1 MNGYENL
8 TEDQKK
14 ICMEVISKLLGLGAD
29 VTLERITPAVA
40 KKVDEFLNEAN
51 KCSNRIA
58 ALGYIVGLIP
68 GGSILK
74 FIGYIG
80 TAFDIIARV
89 QGWAK
94 GANAIF
100 AGCYFALKRKYAEE
114 IQYLFF
120 MGE

>member
-58 ALGYIVGLIP
+58 ALGYIAGLI
-68 GGSILK
+68 L
-74 FIGYIG
+74 G

>member
-1 MNGYENL
+1 MNSYKNL

-40 KKVDEFLNEAN
+40 KKVDEFLSEASA
-51 KCSNRIA
+51 CSDRIA
-58 ALGYIVGLIP
+58 ALGYLSNLIS
-68 GGSILK
+68 GGSILN
-74 FIGYIG
+74 FVGLIG
-80 TAFDIIARV
+80 AALDIIARIH
-89 QGWAK
+89 GWAK
-94 GANAIF
+94 GANVIF
-100 AGCYFALKRKYAEE
+100 AGCYFVLKRKYAQE

>member
-1 MNGYENL
+1 MHGSYIQAIRFRCRRN
-8 TEDQKK
+8 TREDYASCCQ
-14 ICMEVISKLLGLGAD
+14 
-29 VTLERITPAVA
+29 
-40 KKVDEFLNEAN
+40 KVDEFLNEAN

-58 ALGYIVGLIP
+58 ALGYIAGLIP